1 MPKIRTMGAGL
12 AGSTARN
19 VSVNSN
25 TGGGNKKQGLSNTTN
40 KRVQFVSNAIKTRS
54 YGENRNVIFCVNQLG
69 GAGAVSGGNG
79 SRMFGTTSDGVKDCI
94 TGPYGCEQVV
104 REAYLEAYG
113 REPDKSG
120 LRTYCIAM
128 TKRRWSKSDIIADL
142 VKNGDSLA
150 CNTDSESESICGH
163 VIDGSIS
170 GATVTQMQNGVNV
183 VIGATNAQGN
193 FDLTL
198 ADTSENASP
207 FVATGGTDIATG
219 LPNKLTLKSNGAV
232 ISPTTTVSVVIR
244 EANTSL
250 TVDDANQ
257 LAADYL
263 GITKDQVTS
272 DYVNDLESSDVD
284 VVTSALVSQRASVQI
299 ATIIETAAI
308 LSEEENNESVLF
320 TGLGNLIVGDATVVV
335 TDTTATTDIVNN
347 SSGATIDTTT
357 LSNISLIIA
366 DVFNDSSVTSSS
378 QVNQVQVEVIS
389 QAEDDN
395 FVNTISSSVLDED
408 GAQTVASNIVDDST
422 KVELPGSEIRPVIT
436 LIGDATVTHEGATE
450 YIDAGATATDSG
462 GNDISVTKSG
472 TVNINVVGTYSIMYS
487 ATDGNGLQAVQLIRS
502 VNVVDTTAP
511 VITLIGD
518 ATVTHEGATV
528 YTDAGATA
536 SDTMDGD
543 ITDSIVTT
551 STVDADAIG
560 TYTVT
565 YNVSDQ
571 AGNQAT
577 EVTRTVIVEDTTPPV
592 INLIGDASVTHEG
605 ATSYTDQGATA
616 TDSLDNTITD
626 SIITTGVVDI
636 NTKGIYTKKYNV
648 TDNAGNAATE
658 VTRTVN
664 VVDTTP
670 PVITINTNIA
680 LSTHE
685 LGSDFLPKNGV
696 TAIDTM
702 DGNLTSIMSAVI
714 TDENNVVRTREY
726 VKDNLGTYTITY
738 NVSDNEGN
746 QATEVTRTVIVED
759 TTPPSLVSV
768 TANDNTYKIDD
779 NIDITV
785 TWNENVVVGSGANEP
800 TLVLSNN
807 ATALY
812 QSGNNTTAL
821 VFRYTVVEG
830 NTDSTDLQVSSHTGT
845 ITDAS
850 ENPFSGTV
858 SGDLGNVIV
867 DANPPIVAP
876 VSIVSNNNNDTSFAK
891 AGDTITLSFEVNEAL
906 LSDPTVQILGKSA
919 TKDNSSTGLEYV
931 YTSEQVVS
939 GDAQEPAGFSI
950 SVTDEAGNVTSDV
963 NETTDQSSVTID
975 TTAPT
980 TQDTVLDVDASV
992 VVQGDTSVT
1001 IVSSGDASNDVWL
1014 APANTTDFSTGNTN
1028 MTKASSGEATS
1039 IVAPTNEDTYYIYVI
1054 DEAGNRSNPS
1064 TATVTVDNTAPVITP
1079 TNNTDQYNIVEF
1091 GGSYSEQGATAD
1103 GNENVT
1109 SSGNVDT
1116 TTVGQYIITYS
1127 ATDAAGNIGT
1137 TTRTVTVVD
1146 TTAPVITLSG
1156 SATVNIVKG
1165 STYTDA
1171 GATATDNYDTS
1182 VTVSSNVS
1190 STNPDMDV
1198 QGTYTITY
1206 NASDSSGNT
1215 ALPVTRTVNVEN
1227 PNVVIGYG
1235 GGAGQTRSTDLPIP
1249 LPLTTGQ
1256 TGYGNQYSVYKIQ
1269 TSHNNQVRLLFNVPV
1284 QIANTSLLPYI
1295 LEANTSTEKTATA
1308 SSLATDG
1315 SYLDLTFPSFNPAGN
1330 NYIYIK
1336 ENYLTY
1342 DNGTSTTAS
1351 VVATTRKV
1359 LWVE

>member
-1 MPKIRTMGAGL
+1 MSKTRTMGAGL

-25 TGGGNKKQGLSNTTN
+25 TGGGNKKQGLVSTTN
-40 KRVQFVSNAIKTRS
+40 KGTTFSYNAIKTRS

-69 GAGAVSGGNG
+69 GVGAVSGGNG

-150 CNTDSESESICGH
+150 CNTDSESESESICGH

-170 GATVTQMQNGVNV
+170 GATVTQMQNGVNI
-183 VIGATNAQGN
+183 VIGTTNAQGN

-250 TVDDANQ
+250 TVDEANQ

-320 TGLGNLIVGDATVVV
+320 NGLGNLIVGDATVVV

-347 SSGATIDTTT
+347 SSGATINTTT
-357 LSNISLIIA
+357 LTNISTIIA

-378 QVNQVQVEVIS
+378 QVSQLQVEIIS
-389 QAEDDN
+389 QAEDED
-395 FVNTISSSVLDED
+395 FVTTISNDVLDEND
-408 GAQTVASNIVDDST
+408 TEAIASNIVTDSDE
-422 KVELPGSEIRPVIT
+422 VELPESNIIPVIVIT
-436 LIGDATVTHEGATE
+436 GDNPVNHEGATE
-450 YIDAGATATDSG
+450 YTDAGATATDSS
-462 GNDISVTKSG
+462 GNDISVTTSG
-472 TVNINVVGTYSIMYS
+472 TVNINAVGTYSIMYS
-487 ATDGNGLQAVQLIRS
+487 VTDDNGLQAVQLIRT

-518 ATVTHEGATV
+518 NPVTHEGATV

-551 STVDADAIG
+551 STVDSDAIG

-592 INLIGDASVTHEG
+592 ITLIGDALVTHEG
-605 ATSYTDQGATA
+605 ATPYTDQGATA
-616 TDSLDNTITD
+616 TDSLDGDITD
-626 SIITTGVVDI
+626 SIVTTGVVDI
-636 NTKGIYTKKYNV
+636 NNKGTYTKKYNV
-648 TDNAGNAATE
+648 TDNEGNQATE

-670 PVITINTNIA
+670 PEIEISNNAST
-680 LSTHE
+680 THE
-685 LGSDFLPKNGV
+685 LGSVFLPKNGV
-696 TAIDTM
+696 TASDTM
-702 DGNLTSIMSAVI
+702 DGNLTSVMIAVI
-714 TDENNVVRTREY
+714 TDENNVGQDALY
-726 VKDNLGTYTITY
+726 VKNNLGIYTITY
-738 NVSDNEGN
+738 NVSDQAGN
-746 QATEVTRTVIVED
+746 AATEVTRTVTVE
-759 TTPPSLVSV
+759 
-768 TANDNTYKIDD
+768 
-779 NIDITV
+779 
-785 TWNENVVVGSGANEP
+785 
-800 TLVLSNN
+800 
-807 ATALY
+807 
-812 QSGNNTTAL
+812 
-821 VFRYTVVEG
+821 
-830 NTDSTDLQVSSHTGT
+830 
-845 ITDAS
+845 
-850 ENPFSGTV
+850 
-858 SGDLGNVIV
+858 
-867 DANPPIVAP
+867 
-876 VSIVSNNNNDTSFAK
+876 
-891 AGDTITLSFEVNEAL
+891 
-906 LSDPTVQILGKSA
+906 
-919 TKDNSSTGLEYV
+919 
-931 YTSEQVVS
+931 
-939 GDAQEPAGFSI
+939 
-950 SVTDEAGNVTSDV
+950 
-963 NETTDQSSVTID
+963 
-975 TTAPT
+975 
-980 TQDTVLDVDASV
+980 
-992 VVQGDTSVT
+992 
-1001 IVSSGDASNDVWL
+1001 
-1014 APANTTDFSTGNTN
+1014 
-1028 MTKASSGEATS
+1028 
-1039 IVAPTNEDTYYIYVI
+1039 
-1054 DEAGNRSNPS
+1054 
-1064 TATVTVDNTAPVITP
+1064 
-1079 TNNTDQYNIVEF
+1079 
-1091 GGSYSEQGATAD
+1091 
-1103 GNENVT
+1103 
-1109 SSGNVDT
+1109 
-1116 TTVGQYIITYS
+1116 
-1127 ATDAAGNIGT
+1127 
-1137 TTRTVTVVD
+1137 D
-1146 TTAPVITLSG
+1146 TTAPVITVTG
-1156 SATVNIVKG
+1156 DNPVTVELG

-1171 GATATDNYDTS
+1171 GATADGNETVTTAALMTTLTVGQYTIYYSATDASGNEGTATRTVNVVDTTPPVITVLNDTAQYNTVILGGTYS
-1182 VTVSSNVS
+1182 EQGATASDGSGVVTVVTTGTVNTNVV
-1190 STNPDMDV
+1190 D
-1198 QGTYTITY
+1198 TYTITY
-1206 NASDSSGNT
+1206 SSTDGSGNT
-1215 ALPVTRTVNVEN
+1215 GTATRTVTVVS
-1227 PNVVIGYG
+1227 PNVQFKPISG
-1235 GGAGQTRSTDLPIP
+1235 GSTSRSTDLPMSS
-1249 LPLTTGQ
+1249 LTTGQ

-1269 TSHNNQVRLLFNVPV
+1269 ASHNNQVRLLFNVPV

-1295 LEANTSTEKTATA
+1295 LEANTSTEKPATA

-1342 DNGTSTTAS
+1342 DDGTSTTAS